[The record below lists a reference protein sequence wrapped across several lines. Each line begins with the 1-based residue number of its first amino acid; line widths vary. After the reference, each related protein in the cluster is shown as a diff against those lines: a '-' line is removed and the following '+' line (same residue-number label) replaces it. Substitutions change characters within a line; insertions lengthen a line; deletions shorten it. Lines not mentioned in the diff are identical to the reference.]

1 MINMIFL
8 TFEEIMWLLVF
19 YLIVLLIMAIFL
31 SIALSFFSKAQHTNF
46 GNVFITAFL
55 ITIVYAVVFY
65 FLGGPLGWFAWVI
78 VLIITWIII
87 SVSHNVGFLSAI
99 VITVLAF
106 LLYVL
111 VVLLLSALLHVT
123 IDLFPF

>member
-1 MINMIFL
+1 MIKMIFQS
-8 TFEEIMWLLVF
+8 FEEIMWLLVF

-31 SIALSFFSKAQHTNF
+31 SIALSFFSKARHTNF
-46 GNVFITAFL
+46 GNVFLTAFL
-55 ITIVYAVVFY
+55 ITLIYALVFY
-65 FLGGPLGWFAWVI
+65 FTGGLLAWLI
-78 VLIITWIII
+78 VLILTWIII
-87 SVSHNVGFLSAI
+87 SVSHNVGLLSAI
-99 VITVLAF
+99 VITIIAF

>member
-1 MINMIFL
+1 MINMIFQS
-8 TFEEIMWLLVF
+8 FEEIMWLLVF

-31 SIALSFFSKAQHTNF
+31 KIALSFFSKAQHTNF
-46 GNVFITAFL
+46 GNVFLTAFL
-55 ITIVYAVVFY
+55 ITIVYALVFY
-65 FLGGPLGWFAWVI
+65 FLEGSLAWVGWLI
-78 VLIITWIII
+78 VLILTWIII

>member
-1 MINMIFL
+1 MIEMIFV
-8 TFEEIMWLLVF
+8 TFEQVMWFLVF

-31 SIALSFFSKAQHTNF
+31 KLALGFFSKARNTNF
-46 GNVFITAFL
+46 GRVFLTAFL
-55 ITIVYAVVFY
+55 ITVTFALVFL
-65 FLGGPLGWFAWVI
+65 FLGGWLAWLLSL
-78 VLIITWIII
+78 VLTWVII

-111 VVLLLSALLHVT
+111 VVILLSALLHVT
-123 IDLFPF
+123 IDILPF